1 LWGRGDETAD
11 ICDGQGFREA
21 ASDGAQGRVSGA
33 DEKAGCPIMSGI
45 RHRLAAKLFYLA
57 LAGFLW
63 PGTSWPMPPAEETR
77 VERLLRTLGQEKD
90 LRFIRNGTEYP
101 VSRAEEHLR
110 LKFERSRAY
119 LDSAEDFIDR
129 AGARSSVS
137 GQPDLVRHPGREP
150 VPAGSFLRDLL
161 RRIEASP
168 EESQVP

>member
-1 LWGRGDETAD
+1 MKQRTFATVK
-11 ICDGQGFREA
+11 GFEKPHRT
-21 ASDGAQGRVSGA
+21 GAQGRVSEA
-33 DEKAGCPIMSGI
+33 DEETGCPIMSGI
-45 RHRLAAKLFYLA
+45 RHRLAARLFYLA

-63 PGTSWPMPPAEETR
+63 PGTSWSMPPAEETR

-101 VSRAEEHLR
+101 ASRAEEHLR

-137 GQPDLVRHPGREP
+137 GQPYLVRHPGREP
-150 VPAGSFLRDLL
+150 VPAGSFLHDLL

-168 EESQVP
+168 EESQTP

>member
-1 LWGRGDETAD
+1 MSLGTHCEIHEWSAP
-11 ICDGQGFREA
+11 A
-21 ASDGAQGRVSGA
+21 PSSGA
-33 DEKAGCPIMSGI
+33 
-45 RHRLAAKLFYLA
+45 RHRPARRLFCLA

-63 PGTSWPMPPAEETR
+63 PGTPWAMAPDEEAR

-101 VSRAEEHLR
+101 ASRAEEHLR

-137 GQPDLVRHPGREP
+137 GQPYLVQPPGREP
-150 VPAGSFLRDLL
+150 VPAGSFLHDLL

-168 EESQVP
+168 ERGRAP